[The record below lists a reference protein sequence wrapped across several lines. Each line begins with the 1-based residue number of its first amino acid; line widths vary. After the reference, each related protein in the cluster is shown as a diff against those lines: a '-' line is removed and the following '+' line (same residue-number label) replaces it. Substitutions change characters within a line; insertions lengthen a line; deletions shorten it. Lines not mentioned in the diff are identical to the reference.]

1 LDEPTVGVDP
11 ILRQTI
17 WYHLVSLCR
26 SGLTIILTTHYIEE
40 ARSAN
45 VVGFMRDGKLL
56 AEDNPNA
63 LLEKYLLPTL
73 EDVFLKLCFLENSRQ
88 SDSQEMS
95 CNRNDFKSLVIEKNE
110 DKVSVYEN
118 NLNQEDISHTKDKC
132 LEFSSLM
139 NNDKESNDVI
149 NKTNQNFTNKI
160 CDKENEEITDQ
171 SLAIDYLMKNKTE
184 EECHS
189 NDTKNTNNVYIK
201 IKDESNELNFLTE
214 NGVND
219 FSQKLLSKK
228 IHIRNSHF
236 RGKVS
241 ALLHKNFRRLGRNW
255 GQLLF
260 YIILP
265 ALQLALLLVSISGG
279 PTNLNLAVFNE
290 EMIEN
295 KTNSWGQ
302 LFINCIDSRV
312 FNLKHYNSFESA
324 YESVEAG
331 KSWAFIDI
339 NDRFSSAL
347 RLRHLYGPEVDNET
361 INESQIRV
369 HIDWSNQAI
378 GVQIERYFY
387 EAMMKFA
394 EQIALQS
401 ETNPDA
407 VKIPLVFE
415 QPVYGNR
422 DESMRDFVLPGCY
435 ILLAFFSTAAVTSHL
450 ILEERRDGLLER
462 SLVAGITAFEF
473 LISHALTQFLILCL
487 QISLMLL
494 IPLVVFERNFSGSL
508 SLLIS
513 LALSQGF
520 CGIMYGLMISAICS
534 DIIYAA
540 MFSIVIFFISIII
553 GGVFWPI
560 ENMPYILR
568 LLSHLTPSTL
578 PIQSM
583 RSILFRGWNLYYP
596 QVYIGFIVTYV
607 WFAFF
612 VIIALVFLR
621 KSF

>member
-1 LDEPTVGVDP
+1 
-11 ILRQTI
+11 
-17 WYHLVSLCR
+17 LVSLCK

-40 ARSAN
+40 ARSAD

-56 AEDNPNA
+56 AEDNPNV
-63 LLEKYLLPTL
+63 LLEKYLLPNL
-73 EDVFLKLCFLENSRQ
+73 EEVFLKLCYLENNGQ
-88 SDSQEMS
+88 IDSQQIS
-95 CNRNDFKSLVIEKNE
+95 SNRNDFKSLVIEKNE

-118 NLNQEDISHTKDKC
+118 NLSQEDISHMKDMKDKC
-132 LEFSSLM
+132 LEISSLV
-139 NNDKESNDVI
+139 NNDKESNDTI
-149 NKTNQNFTNKI
+149 NKHNQNFANNDI
-160 CDKENEEITDQ
+160 CDEENEEIRDQ
-171 SLAIDYLMKNKTE
+171 SLAIDYSMKNKTE
-184 EECHS
+184 DNCHS
-189 NDTKNTNNVYIK
+189 NGTKKTNNVYIK
-201 IKDESNELNFLTE
+201 IRDESNELNILTK

-228 IHIRNSHF
+228 IHIKNSHF
-236 RGKVS
+236 SGKVS
-241 ALLHKNFRRLGRNW
+241 ALLHKNFRRLSRNW

-279 PTNLNLAVFNE
+279 PTNLTLAVFNE

-302 LFINCIDSRV
+302 LFLDCIDSHV
-312 FNLKHYNSFESA
+312 FNLKYYNSFESA
-324 YESVEAG
+324 YESVETG
-331 KSWAFIDI
+331 KSWALIDI
-339 NDRFSSAL
+339 NNRFSSAL
-347 RLRHLYGPEVDNET
+347 LLRHLYGSEVDNET

-378 GVQIERYFY
+378 SVQIERYFY

-394 EQIALQS
+394 EQIALKT

-407 VKIPLVFE
+407 IKIPMVFE

-450 ILEERRDGLLER
+450 ILEERRDGLLDR

-473 LISHALTQFLILCL
+473 LLSHAFTQFLILCL
-487 QISLMLL
+487 QIGLMLL
-494 IPLVVFERNFSGSL
+494 MPLVVFERNFIGSL
-508 SLLIS
+508 SLMIS

-540 MFSIVIFFISIII
+540 MFSIVIFFITIII

-612 VIIALVFLR
+612 VIVALMFLR